1 MQNWHEERLIIWTLS
16 LNDPGG
22 CFECLRQRLCHA
34 HLLLM
39 PSRQQVYWQGS
50 LAPLWRQSAL
60 LLLLTFKVLEN
71 TPSRFDFWTVRWPG
85 RRIKIHQTRPRTLK
99 SGGNSLGVAGA
110 DRFIILRE
118 GDPPSRKCRRASH
131 AGFVGLAGSYR
142 EGGGVSQ
149 RTASVHPDQV
159 RQRQRLEGCKA
170 PLGAPA
176 RCIPRQRAPAYA
188 RARARRR
195 PADPGGRRP
204 TGREGPFV
212 VTNMSL
218 VYFSR
223 LLPIPT
229 S

>member
-22 CFECLRQRLCHA
+22 CFECLRQCLCHA

-71 TPSRFDFWTVRWPG
+71 TPSRFDFWTVRLPG

-99 SGGNSLGVAGA
+99 SGGHSLGVAGA

-142 EGGGVSQ
+142 EGGGYHNEPHPCIRTKSVSVSGS
-149 RTASVHPDQV
+149 RVARHLSALPLDAFLGSGPLHMHAHAHAAGPPTPAAVA
-159 RQRQRLEGCKA
+159 RRGGKA
-170 PLGAPA
+170 P
-176 RCIPRQRAPAYA
+176 
-188 RARARRR
+188 
-195 PADPGGRRP
+195 
-204 TGREGPFV
+204 
-212 VTNMSL
+212 SL
-218 VYFSR
+218 
-223 LLPIPT
+223 
-229 S
+229 